1 MKNWLLYILI
11 LSVSLPSVLKVVYV
25 TNFYLNRSTI
35 ARESCIQKEIPNNC
49 CQGSCQLTKDLATIS
64 IDQTQSKSEQRA
76 FPKLIPE
83 DHWVSAISTLGKLK
97 QNPCCCDKLS
107 QHSINFQTS
116 NGYFSLIDKPPR
128 FS

>member
-35 ARESCIQKEIPNNC
+35 ARESCIQKEIPNNY

-64 IDQTQSKSEQRA
+64 IDQTQSQSEHRD
-76 FPKLIPE
+76 FPKLIHE
-83 DHWVSAISTLGKLK
+83 DHWVSALLTVEKLK

-107 QHSINFQTS
+107 RHSIIFKTS
-116 NGYFSLIDKPPR
+116 NGYFSLADKPPR

>member
-1 MKNWLLYILI
+1 MKTWLLYILI

-64 IDQTQSKSEQRA
+64 IDQTQSQSEQRA
-76 FPKLIPE
+76 FPKLVPE
-83 DHWVSAISTLGKLK
+83 DHWVFAILTLEKLK
-97 QNPCCCDKLS
+97 QRSCCCNKLPN
-107 QHSINFQTS
+107 HSTIFKTS
-116 NGYFSLIDKPPR
+116 NGYFSLPDKPPR